1 MGEQRLCKPKVTGS
15 IPVGSTAVRSPT
27 SREGY
32 QVAKE
37 KEMLIVV
44 SKVKEVVKEQEMRS
58 GDDFVNGVNEQ
69 VHLII
74 KAAVARCKANGRQTL
89 KAEDI

>member
-1 MGEQRLCKPKVTGS
+1 MV
-15 IPVGSTAVRSPT
+15 
-27 SREGY
+27 
-32 QVAKE
+32 
-37 KEMLIVV
+37 VV
-44 SKVKEVVKEQEMRS
+44 SKVKDAVKNFEMRS
-58 GDDFVNGVNEQ
+58 GDDFVDGLNEQ